1 MVLFWFMMRFN
12 IEILQCC
19 ALEWHYKLPVDTI
32 LMRQAGEGDSFDWE
46 EHSRGD
52 NSEACWGQ
60 TETDRE
66 SDRGRRVL
74 SGPQQTVSVYWQACP
89 RK

>member
-1 MVLFWFMMRFN
+1 MMRFN
-12 IEILQCC
+12 IEILQCN
-19 ALEWHYKLPVDTI
+19 ALQKHYKLPVDKI
-32 LMRQAGEGDSFDWE
+32 LMRQAGKGDSFDWE
-46 EHSRGD
+46 EHSWGD
-52 NSEACWGQ
+52 NSEACRGQ

-89 RK
+89 CK

>member
-1 MVLFWFMMRFN
+1 MVFWFMMRFN
-12 IEILQCC
+12 IEILQCN
-19 ALEWHYKLPVDTI
+19 ALEKHYKLPVDKI
-32 LMRQAGEGDSFDWE
+32 LMRQAGKGDSFDWE
-46 EHSRGD
+46 EHSWGD
-52 NSEACWGQ
+52 NSEACRGQ

>member
-1 MVLFWFMMRFN
+1 
-12 IEILQCC
+12 
-19 ALEWHYKLPVDTI
+19 
-32 LMRQAGEGDSFDWE
+32 MRQASEGDSTDWE

-52 NSEACWGQ
+52 NSEACRGQ

-74 SGPQQTVSVYWQACP
+74 SGPQQTVSVY
-89 RK
+89 